1 MLSIVD
7 EPNDVMAGIARE
19 AASLM
24 LETEKPAVFE
34 GTRWECEAF
43 LDSFF
48 NIQRKITEGARS
60 KATGDEAAWFD
71 EILDTLDKR
80 VYRVTVSGIGVVTDD
95 AVRPENAYRAM
106 RMQTALD
113 MFDALKDAAENTE
126 NVGE

>member
-7 EPNDVMAGIARE
+7 EPD
-19 AASLM
+19 SLM

-43 LDSFF
+43 LNSFF
-48 NIQRKITEGARS
+48 TMQRKIVEGARS
-60 KATGDEAAWFD
+60 KASDTEWYDQL
-71 EILDTLDKR
+71 LDTLDKK
-80 VYRVTVSGIGVVTDD
+80 VYRVTVTGLGVVADD

-106 RMQTALD
+106 RIQLALE
-113 MFDALKDAAENTE
+113 MFDAIKNAAENTE